1 MDFGSSSRVKA
12 KVPPVVITVKGIPVA
27 QPRHR
32 VSCRGAF
39 PRVYLPTKHP
49 VHEWKRAI
57 IFEAAK
63 VTAETIEGAIRVNCL
78 FVFPSPKS
86 KKSQA
91 GNYKFSK
98 PDIDNLLKAVFDA
111 LTEVALWGDDSQVVE
126 IHSAKMYGD
135 EAKAIIRVEAID
147 FKVETD
153 AVETE

>member
-57 IFEAAK
+57 ILEAAK

-98 PDIDNLLKAVFDA
+98 PDIDNLLKAV
-111 LTEVALWGDDSQVVE
+111 LT
-126 IHSAKMYGD
+126 HSLRWRCGAM
-135 EAKAIIRVEAID
+135 IRKLLKYIQPKCTVMRLKPLSELRR
-147 FKVETD
+147 
-153 AVETE
+153 